1 MILFGINPQNK
12 EDLFS
17 FWHSS
22 QKFYPG
28 LNLAIYGNPQ
38 ADKLM
43 EEIRQTNDLSE
54 RQLKSKNLQTIISQS
69 LPAIFLYSPKY
80 FYVSVNDLGGF
91 KEKFLNTAS
100 DRSQNVKNWYVKTS
114 FVFK

>member
-43 EEIRQTNDLSE
+43 EEIRRTDDSSE
-54 RQLKSKNLQTIISQS
+54 RQAKLKNLQAVIGQDW
-69 LPAIFLYSPKY
+69 PAIFLYSPKY
-80 FYVSVNDLGGF
+80 FYVSTNDLGGF

-100 DRSQNVKNWYVKTS
+100 DRFQNVKNWYVKTS
-114 FVFK
+114 FVLK